1 MKTIT
6 LYTKPDCHLCH
17 EAERALRA
25 LQEEIPFELVLA
37 DITHDPRL
45 FERYRYDIPVVAVE
59 GVELCRHRVDVDKVR
74 RALSH
79 TAVHD

>member
-25 LQEEIPFELVLA
+25 LQQEIPFELVLT
-37 DITHDPRL
+37 DITQDPQL
-45 FERYRYDIPVVAVE
+45 FERYRYDIPVVTAD
-59 GVELCRHRVDVDKVR
+59 GVELCRHRVDGDEVR
-74 RALSH
+74 RAL
-79 TAVHD
+79 TA